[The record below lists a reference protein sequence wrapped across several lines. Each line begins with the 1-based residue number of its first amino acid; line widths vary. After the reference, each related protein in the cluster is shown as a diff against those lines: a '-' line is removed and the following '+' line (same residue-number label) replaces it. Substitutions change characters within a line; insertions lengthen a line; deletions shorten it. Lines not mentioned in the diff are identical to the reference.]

1 MLEEMQGHANL
12 FKRRLKYLLVTLSF
26 YSIKLI
32 RFVVILDDKFSCL
45 LLLFDVRVYS
55 GKPITSSYLVLRSFE
70 PYKILVSICGDF
82 EDQQRT
88 YFLCTPKIK
97 TKVSQRKYRLDES

>member
-1 MLEEMQGHANL
+1 MLEEMQGHSNL

-32 RFVVILDDKFSCL
+32 RFVVILDNKFSCL

-70 PYKILVSICGDF
+70 PYNLCGDF
-82 EDQQRT
+82 EDHQRT
-88 YFLCTPKIK
+88 CFLCIPKIE